1 MNRWA
6 VSPTRTRILAVL
18 GTFSALSAQQV
29 AVALGVDVNL
39 ASVTL
44 YQARLAGLVRHV
56 PPTALQRHVSTGRG
70 TTHAYAPSAR
80 AQLYLR
86 GQWLTRPGRH
96 LIALSE
102 LVDSTFR
109 DREAFMINHPQPVL
123 GIEAAA

>member
-1 MNRWA
+1 MNRWR
-6 VSPTRTRILAVL
+6 VSPARARVLAVL

-29 AVALGVDVNL
+29 AVALDVDVNL

-56 PPTALQRHVSTGRG
+56 PPTALQRHASSGRG

-80 AQLYLR
+80 AQLHLR

-102 LVDSTFR
+102 LVDGTFR
-109 DREAFMINHPQPVL
+109 DCEAFMLNRSQPVL
-123 GIEAAA
+123 SIEAAA